1 MGLGGRIKDMI
12 KGWLDINEA
21 SQQQFNIYEMF
32 NFDTNAIRNEIWYR
46 GDPFE
51 LSQFYKQINDS
62 NAYFWSSVPDI
73 KIRKIHSGLP
83 ALIVDT
89 LTGIV
94 IRDLNTIEASDTE
107 WDEINK
113 DNMIY
118 DIVRKSVVETLY
130 QGDGA
135 FKISFDKSVSD
146 YPIIEFFNG
155 SRCEFVYRRGHYYET
170 VFKTIY
176 VKDYDKYV
184 LYETYGFGYIKYRL
198 VKART
203 NTEVPLSFL
212 DETANLADVRF
223 AGYNEDKDGKIL
235 SRGAVNLAVPMKFYD
250 SAKYPNRGKSIFE
263 NKFDVFDGF
272 DEVVSQWADA
282 VRAGRTT
289 KYIPESLLPRD
300 INTGRI
306 LKGNDFDNRYIALET
321 SGNENDKNEIKVIQP
336 AIPVESYIQSY
347 ITFLDLCLQGIISPS
362 TLGIDTKKL
371 DNAEAQREKEKTTL
385 YTRGVIIEAL
395 QKTIPQVINTALKA
409 IDCLNSRS
417 IRDDIDITVEF
428 GEYANPS
435 FEAVVETVAKAK
447 QGGIM
452 SIEASIDELYGDTK
466 DDEWKQK
473 EINRLKEEQGIA
485 EMQEPLLDDDVNI
498 DDNPEGVMT
507 DDSINKQE

>member
-62 NAYFWSSVPDI
+62 NAYFWSSVPSI
-73 KIRKIHSGLP
+73 KIRKIHTGLP
-83 ALIVDT
+83 ALMIDT

-94 IRDLNTIEASDTE
+94 IRDLNTIEVASSE
-107 WDEINK
+107 WEEMNK
-113 DNMIY
+113 ESAIY
-118 DIVRKSVVETLY
+118 DVIKKSISETLY
-130 QGDGA
+130 QGDGV
-135 FKISFDKSVSD
+135 FKISLDRSVSD
-146 YPIIEFFNG
+146 YPIIEFFN
-155 SRCEFVYRRGHYYET
+155 SSKCDFVYKRGRYHET
-170 VFKTIY
+170 IFKTIY
-176 VKDYDKYV
+176 LKDYDKYV
-184 LYETYGFGYIKYRL
+184 LYETYGFGYIKYKL
-198 VKART
+198 VKAKT
-203 NTEVPLSFL
+203 NTEVPLNSL
-212 DETANLADVRF
+212 TETAHLVDVKF
-223 AGYNEDKDGKIL
+223 AGYNEDANGNIL
-235 SRGAVNLAVPMKFYD
+235 SKGLINLAVPMKFYD
-250 SAKYPNRGKSIFE
+250 SAKYLHRGKSIFE

-409 IDCLNSRS
+409 IDCLNNSQ
-417 IRDDIDITVEF
+417 IRADVEVKVEF

-435 FEAVVETVAKAK
+435 FEAVVETVTKAK
-447 QGGIM
+447 QGGVM

-466 DDEWKQK
+466 DEDWKQE
-473 EINRLKEEQGIA
+473 EIKRLKEEQGIA
-485 EMQEPLLDDDVNI
+485 EMEEPSLEDDVILERNL
-498 DDNPEGVMT
+498 E
-507 DDSINKQE
+507 DDSIN